1 MATSIQTWLNFA
13 LQQMAA
19 EAYLDQF
26 LSGPRSL
33 VEVLTNGNNNE
44 NVLPVDQFTGAT
56 CFVDLAGVSN
66 TTQIAGSAARN
77 RSPSPAKRRR

>member
-1 MATSIQTWLNFA
+1 MAMLIRTWLDFA

-33 VEVLTNGNNNE
+33 IKVLTNEKNNGE
-44 NVLPVDQFTGAT
+44 NNGDILHYRVA
-56 CFVDLAGVSN
+56 
-66 TTQIAGSAARN
+66 
-77 RSPSPAKRRR
+77 